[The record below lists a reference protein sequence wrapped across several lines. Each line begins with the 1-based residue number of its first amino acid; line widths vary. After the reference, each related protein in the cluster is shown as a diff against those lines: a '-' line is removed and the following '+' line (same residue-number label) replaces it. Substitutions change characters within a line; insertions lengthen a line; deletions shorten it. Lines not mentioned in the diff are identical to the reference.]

1 MERRSFLKK
10 AGVGIAAGAVAM
22 PAIAQNAPTIKWRLA
37 SSFPKSLDTIYGG
50 AEHMAKRVSE
60 ATGGK
65 FQIQVFAAGEI
76 VPGPGVLDAVKD
88 NTVEMGHTVSYY
100 FYGKDPTYAFD
111 AAVPFGM
118 TNRQMDA
125 WFRYGNGT
133 KLMGDFFA
141 KVNII
146 SIPCGNT
153 GTQMAG
159 WFRKEIKTV
168 ADLKGLKMRIGGFAG
183 AVFSKLGAVP
193 QQIPGSDIY
202 AALEKGTIDAAE
214 WVGPYDDQ
222 KLGFNKV
229 AKFYYYPGWWEG
241 GPQISAFINA
251 KKFAELPKEYQTI
264 LQIACAD
271 AHVDMMA
278 KYDAKN
284 PTALKQL
291 VGSGT
296 ILKQFPKEVLDAS
309 YKAAMEVYAETSATN
324 AEFKKVYDDYK
335 KFMDDQ
341 NLWHRVAEGSY
352 ANFMYSKR

>member
-10 AGVGIAAGAVAM
+10 AGVGLAAGAVAM
-22 PAIAQNAPTIKWRLA
+22 PAIAQSAPTVKWRLA
-37 SSFPKSLDTIYGG
+37 SSFPKSLDTIYGA
-50 AEHMAKRVSE
+50 AEVMAKRVSD

-65 FQIQVFAAGEI
+65 FQIQIFAAGEI

-88 NTVEMGHTVSYY
+88 NTVEMGHTASYY
-100 FYGKDPTYAFD
+100 FFGKDPTYAFD
-111 AAVPFGM
+111 CAIPFGM
-118 TNRQMDA
+118 NNRQMDA
-125 WFRYGNGT
+125 WFRHGNGT

-141 KVNII
+141 KSNII
-146 SIPCGNT
+146 SVPCGNT
-153 GTQMAG
+153 GVQMGG

-168 ADLKGLKMRIGGFAG
+168 ADMQGLKMRIGGFAG
-183 AVFSKLGAVP
+183 TVLSKLGAVP
-193 QQIPGSDIY
+193 QQIPGGDIY
-202 AALEKGTIDAAE
+202 PALEKGTIDAAE

-241 GPQISAFINA
+241 GPQLSAYINA

-271 AHVDMMA
+271 AHVDMMS

-284 PTALKQL
+284 PMALKQL

-296 ILKQFPKEVLDAS
+296 VLKPFPKEVMDAC
-309 YKAAMEVYAETSATN
+309 YKAAMEVYAETSAKN
-324 AEFKKVYDDYK
+324 PEFKKVYDDYK

-341 NLWHRVAEGSY
+341 NLWFRIAEGQYSNY
-352 ANFMYSKR
+352 MYSKR